1 MPGQSGAG
9 VGWADRPGRAA
20 VPRAHDTYA
29 VGAPPDPPKARAMS
43 TARVLILYGGRSSEH
58 QVSCLSARSVLE
70 VIDRERYEVVAVGIT
85 RDGRWVLTDGTIR
98 APAGQALPE
107 VADDGPTVALVRT
120 RKGPVLVQFADD
132 ETATDLGP
140 IDVAFPVLHG
150 PYGEDGTVQGYLAT
164 VGVPYVGADVT
175 ASSLG
180 IDKRAMKQA
189 FKARGLPQ
197 VPYLP
202 VRRPRWDDDRATTLD
217 DIEAALSYPVFTKPA
232 RQGSSIG
239 ITMAHGRDQLE
250 AGLGHA
256 FRYDR
261 VVIVEQGLLGARE
274 LEIGILGNDEVEVTP
289 PGEIAPS
296 HEFYDFEAKYL
307 DESELRVPADV
318 PDEVG
323 ARIDAIAR
331 DAYRA
336 IGARGMARVDFFL
349 DADGEV
355 YLNEINT
362 IPGFTPNSMFPR
374 LWDAQGVSYSELVA
388 RLLELARSAADAEQ
402 DLAP

>member
-1 MPGQSGAG
+1 
-9 VGWADRPGRAA
+9 
-20 VPRAHDTYA
+20 
-29 VGAPPDPPKARAMS
+29 MS
-43 TARVLILYGGRSSEH
+43 TSRVLILYGGRSSEH

-70 VIDRERYEVVAVGIT
+70 VIDRDRYEVVPVGIT
-85 RDGRWVLTDGTIR
+85 RDGRWVLTDGDIEA
-98 APAGQALPE
+98 APGQALPE
-107 VADDGPTVALVRT
+107 VTGDDGPTVALVRT
-120 RKGPVLVQFADD
+120 RKGPVLVRFDD
-132 ETATDLGP
+132 EDEVSEVGP

-175 ASSLG
+175 ASSIG

-189 FKARGLPQ
+189 FKARDLPQ

-202 VRRPRWDDDRATTLD
+202 VRRARWDDDRVATLD
-217 DIEAALSYPVFTKPA
+217 DVESALNYPVFTKPA

-239 ITMAHGRDQLE
+239 ITMAHGREQLV
-250 AGLGHA
+250 AGLEEA
-256 FRYDR
+256 FRYDH
-261 VVIVEQGLLGARE
+261 VVIVEAGLTNPRE
-274 LEIGILGNDEVEVTP
+274 LEVGILGNDEVHVTP

-318 PDEVG
+318 PDDVA

-349 DADGEV
+349 DADGSL

-374 LWDAQGVSYSELVA
+374 LWDAQGITYSDLVA
-388 RLLELARSAADAEQ
+388 RLLDLARAAADAEQ
-402 DLAP
+402 GLAP

>member
-1 MPGQSGAG
+1 
-9 VGWADRPGRAA
+9 
-20 VPRAHDTYA
+20 
-29 VGAPPDPPKARAMS
+29 MS

-70 VIDRERYEVVAVGIT
+70 VIDRDRYEVVPVGIT
-85 RDGRWVLTDGTIR
+85 REGRWVLTDGIIEA
-98 APAGQALPE
+98 APGQALPE
-107 VADDGPTVALVRT
+107 VAEDDGPTVALVRT
-120 RKGPVLVQFADD
+120 RKGPVLVRFDD
-132 ETATDLGP
+132 DGMREVGP
-140 IDVAFPVLHG
+140 VDVAFPVLHG
-150 PYGEDGTVQGYLAT
+150 PYGEDGSVQGCLTT

-189 FKARGLPQ
+189 FKARDLPQ

-202 VRRPRWDDDRATTLD
+202 VRRVRWDEDRTGTLD
-217 DIEAALSYPVFTKPA
+217 DLESALSYPVFTKPA

-239 ITMAHGRDQLE
+239 ITMAHGREQLV
-250 AGLGHA
+250 AGLEEA
-256 FRYDR
+256 FRYDH
-261 VVIVEQGLLGARE
+261 VVIVEQGLAQPRE
-274 LEIGILGNDEVEVTP
+274 LEVGILGNEVVEVTP

-318 PDEVG
+318 PTEVA

-349 DADGEV
+349 DVDGSL

-374 LWDAQGVSYSELVA
+374 LWAAEGVSYTDLVA
-388 RLLELARSAADAEQ
+388 RLLDLARAAADAER

>member
-1 MPGQSGAG
+1 
-9 VGWADRPGRAA
+9 
-20 VPRAHDTYA
+20 
-29 VGAPPDPPKARAMS
+29 MS
-43 TARVLILYGGRSSEH
+43 TSRVLILYGGRSSEH

-70 VIDRERYEVVAVGIT
+70 VIDRDRYEVVPVGIT
-85 RDGRWVLTDGTIR
+85 REGRWVLTDGAIE
-98 APAGQALPE
+98 ASPGQALPE
-107 VADDGPTVALVRT
+107 VSDDDGPTVALVRT
-120 RKGPVLVQFADD
+120 RKGPSLVRFEEDD
-132 ETATDLGP
+132 TARDLGA

-189 FKARGLPQ
+189 FKARDLPQ

-202 VRRPRWDDDRATTLD
+202 IRRPRWDDDRAATLD
-217 DIEAALSYPVFTKPA
+217 DVESALSYPVFTKPA

-239 ITMAHGRDQLE
+239 ITMAHGRDQLVT
-250 AGLGHA
+250 GLEEA
-256 FRYDR
+256 FRYDQ
-261 VVIVEQGLLGARE
+261 VVIVEQGLAHPRE
-274 LEIGILGNDEVEVTP
+274 LEVAVLGNDEVHVTP

-296 HEFYDFEAKYL
+296 HEFYDFESKYL

-318 PDEVG
+318 PDEV
-323 ARIDAIAR
+323 ARRIDAIAR

-336 IGARGMARVDFFL
+336 IGARGMARIDFFL
-349 DADGEV
+349 DVDGEL

-374 LWDAQGVSYSELVA
+374 LWDAQGVTYSDLVA
-388 RLLELARSAADAEQ
+388 RLLDLARAAAEAEQ
-402 DLAP
+402 ALVS

>member
-1 MPGQSGAG
+1 MPTS
-9 VGWADRPGRAA
+9 
-20 VPRAHDTYA
+20 
-29 VGAPPDPPKARAMS
+29 
-43 TARVLILYGGRSSEH
+43 RVLILYGGRSSEH

-70 VIDRERYEVVAVGIT
+70 VIDRDRYEVVPVGIT
-85 RDGRWVLTDGTIR
+85 REGRWVLTDGHIE
-98 APAGQALPE
+98 AEPGQALPE
-107 VADDGPTVALVRT
+107 VADTGPTVALVRT
-120 RKGPVLVQFADD
+120 QKGAVLVRFEDD
-132 ETATDLGP
+132 GTVTDLGP

-175 ASSLG
+175 ASSIG

-189 FKARGLPQ
+189 FKARRLPQ

-202 VRRPRWDDDRATTLD
+202 VRRARWDDDRAATLEEV
-217 DIEAALSYPVFTKPA
+217 EAALSYPVFTKPA

-239 ITMAHGRDQLE
+239 ITMAHGREQLI
-250 AGLGHA
+250 AGLEEA
-256 FRYDR
+256 FRYDN
-261 VVIVEQGLLGARE
+261 VVIVEQGLDAPRE
-274 LEIGILGNDEVEVTP
+274 LEVGVLGNDTIDVTP

-318 PDEVG
+318 PAEV
-323 ARIDAIAR
+323 AQRIDDIAR

-336 IGARGMARVDFFL
+336 IGCRGMARVDFFL
-349 DADGEV
+349 DTDGSL

-374 LWDAQGVSYSELVA
+374 LWDAQDLPYSDLVA
-388 RLLELARSAADAEQ
+388 RLLDLARAAADDESH
-402 DLAP
+402 LAP